1 MRQIHVESVQSWANE
16 LYNLEKYGE
25 YLEQMPASVLF
36 DFEAVYHGHATLVTP
51 DGRQWWIPVRG
62 TVDDTPAI
70 DDSAAVL
77 ESYLIDNKVLAR
89 KLGPRL
95 PIMFFDAKTLDPTE
109 AFCQDCNRWVD
120 LSKDAQVFED

>member
-77 ESYLIDNKVLAR
+77 ESYLIDHKVLAR
-89 KLGPRL
+89 KLVLACRSCSLMPR
-95 PIMFFDAKTLDPTE
+95 PWIRQKRSAKTVTGG
-109 AFCQDCNRWVD
+109 
-120 LSKDAQVFED
+120 SI